1 MLISSDEDDDVGE
14 DMPVAPADDAEHVS
28 SSPSVPRAVRR
39 SLSRLSRRCRR
50 AVAASRSQSPP
61 ADDDELQNFPRP
73 VRAVI
78 SRSRS
83 RRRQLRWHTSEASH
97 DSASNVPE
105 LHRIPLEIALNP
117 TMEPAVVA
125 SVGVAL
131 LWVGQRLVA

>member
-1 MLISSDEDDDVGE
+1 MLISSDEEDDVCE
-14 DMPVAPADDAEHVS
+14 DVSIPPADDAEHVS
-28 SSPSVPRAVRR
+28 SSPSVPRALRR

-61 ADDDELQNFPRP
+61 TDDELQTFPRP

-78 SRSRS
+78 TRSRS
-83 RRRQLRWHTSEASH
+83 RRRQLRWHTSEASN